1 MFGRILD
8 LQRKEYGSQDSRCF
22 VTVDKINMVKS
33 SGTKFEEA
41 VSELRKTFSLPET
54 DDVPPPPPSPPP
66 QSKDTR
72 VTPPSRGGLTP
83 TRPKQPK
90 NKVMKV
96 LTAIRKKK

>member
-1 MFGRILD
+1 MFERILD
-8 LQRKEYGSQDSRCF
+8 LQRQEYGSQDSRCF

-41 VSELRKTFSLPET
+41 VAELRKTFSLPET
-54 DDVPPPPPSPPP
+54 DVVPPPPPLPP
-66 QSKDTR
+66 QESNDTR
-72 VTPPSRGGLTP
+72 IAPTPRGGLTP
-83 TRPKQPK
+83 AGRPKK

>member
-41 VSELRKTFSLPET
+41 VAELRKTFSLPDT
-54 DDVPPPPPSPPP
+54 DDVPPPPPP
-66 QSKDTR
+66 QPSKDTR
-72 VTPPSRGGLTP
+72 MTPTSRGGMTP
-83 TRPKQPK
+83 TRPKQQK